1 MERLFQH
8 FGCMAS

>member
-8 FGCMAS
+8 NEET